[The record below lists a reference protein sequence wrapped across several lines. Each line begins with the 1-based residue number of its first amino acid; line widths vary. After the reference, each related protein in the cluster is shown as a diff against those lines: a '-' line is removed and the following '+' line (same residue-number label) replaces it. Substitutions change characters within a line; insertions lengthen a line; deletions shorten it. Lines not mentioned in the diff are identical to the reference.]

1 MLQGITKLLWY
12 DLFLSRDA
20 CWSWEVGLLFAF
32 LWVNKLSSLLT
43 DFVSPCPLS
52 LLCFSPLFSVKTM
65 STIVLSCLPEPHP
78 ASMPSWSNRDSLS
91 YLVKYSRV
99 SFIRPCQFISISNLF
114 FLMLVRALTHLSP
127 MFIVLAIWPHLSWLV
142 KLKQK
147 GT

>member
-1 MLQGITKLLWY
+1 MTLQEIIRLLWY
-12 DLFLSRDA
+12 DSFFLRDT
-20 CWSWEVGLLFAF
+20 CWSWEVGLF
-32 LWVNKLSSLLT
+32 LWVQKLSWLLI
-43 DFVSPCPLS
+43 DFLSPHPLL
-52 LLCFSPLFSVKTM
+52 LLCFSPLFSLETM
-65 STIVLSCLPEPHP
+65 ITAVLSYLLKPHP
-78 ASMPSWSNRDSLS
+78 PYMPSCSNRDSLS

-127 MFIVLAIWPHLSWLV
+127 MFIVLAIWPHLSWLA